1 MPRLI
6 FKCPYLKGGAD
17 KSHLENL
24 VGYIATRQGVETVE
38 ADQRDRPATP
48 AQIKM
53 VEQLLKEFPLS
64 RALFE
69 YEDYRASPTLGS
81 ASAFLSRAVEDNLD
95 QIAKRENY
103 LEYIAKRP
111 RAQRLGAHGLFT
123 GSDDPVILDR
133 VAEDVAH
140 HPGNVWLPIISLRR
154 EDAARLGYD
163 NAQAWKTL
171 LASYAMDMA
180 AAMKIPWEDFRWY
193 AAYHDE
199 GSHPHVHMV
208 CYSAD
213 PAKGFLTKEGIAQIK
228 SGLVQKIFQQ
238 DLTEL
243 YRQQT
248 QRRDELTEE
257 AHAALGRLLAQM
269 AEATTENPQ
278 VEQLVAYLAQR
289 LKKLSGKKQY
299 GYLKPELKNVV
310 DQIVDELARDDRVSK
325 AFGLWYDLREEVL
338 RTYKDTLPPRVPLY
352 QQKEFKRLKNVVIQE
367 ALRLG
372 AIEEAPGLI
381 MPDEGGEALP
391 DSDGVDEQPNPSEET
406 PPADAAPTGTP
417 DQSPPSNDDA
427 RKKTPTPNVT
437 WSARYKLARSCLFG
451 MDGYPPDFA
460 KACALLLEEA
470 RTGNALA
477 MCDLGRMYA
486 DGLAPE
492 GAWALPEGETD
503 PPSHWWYAKA
513 LAAFL
518 SVEDGKP
525 DRYAEYRIGKLY
537 ASGLGTVQ
545 DYGEA
550 ANWFQRS
557 ADTGYQYAQYALGGL
572 YYQGKGVA
580 QDYECAHQLYT
591 ASEAQRFPYAAYEL
605 GKMCRDGVGCP
616 VDEASSRAH
625 FAQAFEGFL
634 HLAQKGGDDTLLYR
648 LGSMLLHGVGR
659 EPDPARAKG
668 YFAKAAQL
676 GNPYAQYQ
684 LAKLLLSEAGTDPAQ
699 LKEAVGMLTKS
710 AERGDA
716 FAQYALGRL
725 YLRGEGVPQ
734 DSAEAVRWFTLSAEQ
749 GNEYAQCALD
759 NIRINS
765 ATRLLHALGELFLE
779 QLPPPRGQGLVAGV
793 DRKLL
798 RKIREKK
805 IAMGHK
811 ADDHVPQQTY

>member
-6 FKCPYLKGGAD
+6 FKCPYLKGGTD

-48 AQIKM
+48 AQIEM
-53 VEQLLKEFPLS
+53 VERLLREFPLS

-69 YEDYRASPTLGS
+69 YEDYQASPTLGS

-123 GSDDPVILDR
+123 GNDDPVVLDR

-171 LASYAMDMA
+171 LTSYAMDMA

-228 SGLVQKIFQQ
+228 SGLAQKIFRQ

-248 QRRDELTEE
+248 TRRDELTEE
-257 AHAALGRLLAQM
+257 AHAVMERLLAQM
-269 AEATTENPQ
+269 AEATAENPR
-278 VEQLVAYLAQR
+278 VEQLVAHLAQR
-289 LKKLSGKKQY
+289 LKNHSGKKQY

-310 DQIVDELARDDRVSK
+310 DQIVDELARDGRVAK
-325 AFGLWYDLREEVL
+325 AYGLWYDLREEVL
-338 RTYKDTLPPRVPLY
+338 RTYKDNLPPRVPLS
-352 QQKEFKRLKNVVIQE
+352 QQKEFKQVKNVVIQE

-372 AIEEAPGLI
+372 ALEEAPGFQ
-381 MPDEGGEALP
+381 PD
-391 DSDGVDEQPNPSEET
+391 VDEQPAPLDEA
-406 PPADAAPTGTP
+406 PPADDAPTGTP

-427 RKKTPTPNVT
+427 QKKTPTPNVT
-437 WSARYKLARSCLFG
+437 RSARYKLARSCLFG
-451 MDGYPPDFA
+451 MDGQPPDLA

-486 DGLAPE
+486 DGLAPD
-492 GAWALPEGETD
+492 GAWTLPEGETD
-503 PPSHWWYAKA
+503 TPSRWWYAKA

-518 SVEDGKP
+518 SIEERKP
-525 DRYAEYRIGKLY
+525 DRYVEYRVGKLY
-537 ASGLGTVQ
+537 VSGLGTPQ
-545 DYGEA
+545 DYGVA
-550 ANWFQRS
+550 ADWLQRS
-557 ADTGYQYAQYALGGL
+557 ADTEYQYAQYALGGL

-580 QDYECAHQLYT
+580 QDYERAHQLYT
-591 ASEAQRFPYAAYEL
+591 ASEAKRFPYAAYEL

-616 VDEASSRAH
+616 VDGASSRAH

-634 HLAQKGGDDTLLYR
+634 HLAQKGGDDKLLYR
-648 LGSMLLHGVGR
+648 LGSMLLHGVGT

-699 LKEAVGMLTKS
+699 IKEAVGMLTKS
-710 AERGDA
+710 AERGDT

-734 DSAEAVRWFTLSAEQ
+734 DRAEAVHWFTTSAEQ
-749 GNEYAQCALD
+749 GNEYAQHALD
-759 NIRINS
+759 NIRISS